1 MTGVKTVPGL
11 RTLFRTGRGT
21 PLPRKERPGVV
32 RVDAR
37 WFAPPRNLFALR
49 TRPASIRGGGAA
61 QARVTASRCASTAH
75 PSLPYPP
82 HRSLPPSPPAAGLS
96 QPGPMTTIVARR
108 QLSFCPQRTLHHR
121 QRATFAC
128 LPRYVD
134 RTRTQVK
141 RQDHLLSAL
150 NGQHR
155 AVVHVVQLAQLRA

>member
-21 PLPRKERPGVV
+21 PLPRKERPGVSQLTL
-32 RVDAR
+32 AGC
-37 WFAPPRNLFALR
+37 PPRNLFALR